1 LEWDKSKTENE
12 KKLSMGS
19 LMMWAKECNPEENFK
34 IQEYGISKIINDYTD
49 EGLGQIVVN
58 EMGQD
63 LIYQDNDLYNIKMI
77 LGLKIMMNYVKVYL
91 QIY

>member
-1 LEWDKSKTENE
+1 
-12 KKLSMGS
+12 MGS

-63 LIYQDNDLYNIKMI
+63 
-77 LGLKIMMNYVKVYL
+77 
-91 QIY
+91 